1 MRPAFMMTHSDLV
14 LSQKHVTC
22 NCAFRHNYHQTLSS
36 FPLHSSRSHNE
47 PSTTLEKRIKQY
59 FFKLLFA
66 ARNRDERLLKVVLR
80 SLADDEDFQR
90 ERPRLYSKNLREL
103 NDVLLKAS
111 SRCGQIA
118 LADRVFK
125 VRFRVVPVTDHA
137 PTGKCH
143 LPFFR
148 LSHDSHRIIEHGRL
162 TALYQRFGKG
172 WTATL

>member
-1 MRPAFMMTHSDLV
+1 MITHSDLV
-14 LSQKHVTC
+14 LSPKHVTC
-22 NCAFRHNYHQTLSS
+22 NCAFRQNYHHTLSS
-36 FPLHSSRSHNE
+36 FPLRSSCPHNE
-47 PSTTLEKRIKQY
+47 PSTILEKRIKQY

-66 ARNRDERLLKVVLR
+66 ARNRDKRLLKVVLR

-125 VRFRVVPVTDHA
+125 VRFRVILVTHHA
-137 PTGKCH
+137 PVDNCYF
-143 LPFFR
+143 PFFPAV
-148 LSHDSHRIIEHGRL
+148 S
-162 TALYQRFGKG
+162 
-172 WTATL
+172 